1 MRSRSPPGFS
11 SHERIDQAFD
21 LKSGNHFLES
31 SSLLRNPYQAS
42 PGGNINAASDI
53 ELMDPAILAV
63 GKGRLPSGVNDTG
76 VDMRQNFH
84 VQASLFENDSRLQVL
99 MRRSLS
105 HNQGLKRTEV
115 RDNFSAVVDAYGF
128 TSQQHMEGSQL
139 SNLCPFMPFPLQQAR
154 NTVAT
159 NGHWN
164 GWSEI
169 QTGNDLGVAELLR
182 NDRLGFNKF
191 GMTSSGDLYDRSFK
205 M

>member
-1 MRSRSPPGFS
+1 MFGFLF
-11 SHERIDQAFD
+11 A
-21 LKSGNHFLES
+21 GNHLLES
-31 SSLLRNPYQAS
+31 SYLLRNPYQALH
-42 PGGNINAASDI
+42 GGNINAASDI
-53 ELMDPAILAV
+53 EFMDPAILAV

-76 VDMRQNFH
+76 VDMRQNFD
-84 VQASLFENDSRLQVL
+84 VQASLFENDSRLQLL
-99 MRRSLS
+99 MQRSLS
-105 HNQGLKRTEV
+105 HNQGLRCTEV
-115 RDNFSAVVDAYGF
+115 RDSFSAVVDAYGF
-128 TSQQHMEGSQL
+128 TSRQHMEGSQR
-139 SNLCPFMPFPLQQAR
+139 SNLYPFMPFSLQQAR